1 MYLAPEF
8 LVEELCL
15 SGASIS
21 DLMLADIWA
30 LGMVLFSMLNP
41 SLKCPYLVEIRE
53 AGGVKSQEELKTF
66 IRSLLRVRKH
76 PTPDETYQV
85 QRGTVWCALEE
96 VYRGCVHFNRQDRL
110 SLDKAVDIMRREEN
124 GYEVIPL
131 PFNSSITILLPVW
144 KKVVVRSP
152 FNRNLSPATMAPMH
166 ALF

>member
-1 MYLAPEF
+1 MYLAPEL

-66 IRSLLRVRKH
+66 IRSLLPLLTSKFWELLNSEFFPLKKR
-76 PTPDETYQV
+76 P
-85 QRGTVWCALEE
+85 E
-96 VYRGCVHFNRQDRL
+96 VSII
-110 SLDKAVDIMRREEN
+110 SLLKLGRNAYFKKKN
-124 GYEVIPL
+124 
-131 PFNSSITILLPVW
+131 NSLL
-144 KKVVVRSP
+144 
-152 FNRNLSPATMAPMH
+152 
-166 ALF
+166 